1 MSEKKDK
8 HPVKST
14 GTFTDSTTD
23 HIDVNDG
30 LVPDNIAGLKTN
42 SEAERLKEA
51 AIKKATEPLE
61 SRTAKSA
68 NKEQ

>member
-1 MSEKKDK
+1 MSENPDK
-8 HPVKST
+8 QSEKT
-14 GTFTDSTTD
+14 GMITDSTTD

-30 LVPDNIAGLKTN
+30 LIPDNIADLKTN
-42 SEAERLKEA
+42 STEQQLNAD

-68 NKEQ
+68 NKLK

>member
-1 MSEKKDK
+1 MSAKQNNNSKK
-8 HPVKST
+8 T
-14 GTFTDSTTD
+14 GRITDSTTD

-30 LVPDNIAGLKTN
+30 LIPDNIADLEKNLPEQN
-42 SEAERLKEA
+42 SKAD

-68 NKEQ
+68 NK